1 MLQPSEKTYLLIGTV
16 TKDLLPDGGYTTGG
30 TVTYAGAMAKR
41 LGWRPVI
48 VTAAAADFA
57 PPAHLADAEWRIAS
71 SPATT
76 TFVNEY
82 TPQGRRQTIGPIARS
97 IEVDDIPPQYYQAP
111 IVHICPLAQD
121 VKPAVIDLFDSALLV
136 TTLQG
141 WLRQWDA
148 EGLVSMG
155 DWRQICDLVPE
166 FDAVVLSDE
175 DIQYK
180 ESIAEVLAA
189 KAPVLAVTQGQ
200 AGCTIFNK
208 ATSFPS
214 PPRPATPLDPTGAG
228 DVFAAAFFIR
238 YHETKDLQQAA
249 HFANV
254 AASMA
259 IERPGPA
266 GVPSREEILAY
277 QRSASQRSA
286 SQRSAK
292 S

>member
-1 MLQPSEKTYLLIGTV
+1 MPQHSEKTYLLIGTV
-16 TKDLLPDGGYTTGG
+16 TKDLLPDGGYTIGG

-48 VTAAAADFA
+48 VTAAAADFV
-57 PPAHLADAEWRIAS
+57 PPDCLADAEWRIAP

-97 IEVDDIPPQYYQAP
+97 IEVDDIPPQYYRTP

-121 VKPAVIDLFDSALLV
+121 IKPAVIDLFDSSLLA

-141 WLRQWDA
+141 WLRQWNRQ
-148 EGLVSMG
+148 GIVSLG
-155 DWRQICDLVPE
+155 DWRQICDLIPK
-166 FDAVVLSDE
+166 FDAAVLSDE
-175 DIQYK
+175 DIQYRLP
-180 ESIAEVLAA
+180 IAEVLAA
-189 KAPVLAVTQGQ
+189 KAPVLAVTQGPE
-200 AGCTIFNK
+200 GCTIFSGQ
-208 ATSFPS
+208 TRFTS
-214 PPRPATPLDPTGAG
+214 PPRPSSPVDPTGAG

-238 YHETKDLQQAA
+238 YYETGSLPQAA
-249 HFANV
+249 RFANV

-266 GVPSREEILAY
+266 GVPRREEIEAY
-277 QRSASQRSA
+277 LEENNV
-286 SQRSAK
+286 
-292 S
+292 